1 MRRIL
6 HAYTWF
12 KPEVG
17 YCQSM
22 NFLAAMML
30 IYVEEETVFWMIG
43 TVLDDILPSGYYAE
57 NLIGIKVDI
66 RVFETLF
73 EQKFPKLSK
82 HFQNLAVEP
91 HTFVIQWFMCT
102 YISVFSDEISSRILD
117 VFLYDG
123 SKILFRVAFAIFKIS
138 EKQLLNAK
146 DTPDL
151 LLVCKQLTS
160 VIADA
165 ESLLNCAYEFPVS
178 NKKLTELRREIK
190 KEITTR
196 V

>member
-17 YCQSM
+17 YCQAM

-30 IYVEEETVFWMIG
+30 IYVEEEIVFWMIG
-43 TVLDDILPSGYYAE
+43 SVLDDLLPSGYYSE

-66 RVFETLF
+66 RVFESLF
-73 EQKFPKLSK
+73 KQKFPKLFK
-82 HFQNLAVEP
+82 HFQNLSVDPE
-91 HTFVIQWFMCT
+91 TFVIQWFMCS
-102 YISVFSDEISSRILD
+102 YITVFSDEISSRILD
-117 VFLYDG
+117 AFFYDG
-123 SKILFRVAFAIFKIS
+123 SKILFRVAFAIFKLN
-138 EKQLLNAK
+138 EKPLLNTR
-146 DTPDL
+146 DTADL

-165 ESLLNCAYEFPVS
+165 QSLLNCAYEFPVS

-190 KEITTR
+190 KELLSK
-196 V
+196 